1 MHGELTGNARIK
13 CHVAAKWCLV
23 CNMPLLTTSYR
34 PIIVPF
40 SSRVIDGEDALN
52 FISGINC
59 VAEIQV
65 SLIPKH

>member
-1 MHGELTGNARIK
+1 MHGEPTGNSRIK
-13 CHVAAKWCLV
+13 CHVPTKWYLLR
-23 CNMPLLTTSYR
+23 NMPLLTTSYR

-40 SSRVIDGEDALN
+40 SSRVINGEDALN
-52 FISGINC
+52 LISGINC